1 MTIAHEL
8 AYPTPAAK
16 QYHATFVENAQRCGP
31 RNIPDYV
38 TSLAIDRSI
47 ERGVS
52 AQRAGAV
59 FADVYF
65 RVRARREPRG
75 GYAND
80 MCYLMAV
87 YSSQLE
93 DKKGNYI
100 HEYS

>member
-1 MTIAHEL
+1 MNIADQC

-16 QYHATFVENAQRCGP
+16 HYHATFVESAQRCGLS
-31 RNIPDYV
+31 NIPDDV
-38 TSLAIDRSI
+38 TSLAIDRAI

-80 MCYLMAV
+80 MCYLLAV

-93 DKKGNYI
+93 DEGNVV
-100 HEYS
+100 